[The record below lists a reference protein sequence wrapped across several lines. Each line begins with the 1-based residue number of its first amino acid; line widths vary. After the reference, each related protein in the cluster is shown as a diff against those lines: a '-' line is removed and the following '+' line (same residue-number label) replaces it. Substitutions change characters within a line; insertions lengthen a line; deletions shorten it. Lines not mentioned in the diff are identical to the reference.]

1 MRTVTMAHFTRLEQ
15 TATAIAEIFREG
27 AAAAKEAN
35 TKFGVLMSEGQEQR
49 AREVEAGAV
58 AAAHVRLAGAAAQLE
73 IAAVAFLG
81 LARRRAESVA
91 DFHTRI
97 NVACT
102 DLTTIRATQRANGIL
117 FKP

>member
-1 MRTVTMAHFTRLEQ
+1 MRTVTTAHLARLEQ
-15 TATAIAEIFREG
+15 TVATLAAIWHEGATAAKTANAE
-27 AAAAKEAN
+27 
-35 TKFGVLMSEGQEQR
+35 FGVLMSEGQEQR
-49 AREVEAGAV
+49 AREVEASAV
-58 AAAHVRLAGAAAQLE
+58 AAAHVHLAGAAAQLE

-81 LARRRAESVA
+81 LARRRGESVA

-102 DLTTIRATQRANGIL
+102 DLATIRATQRANGIL